1 MRSACHKKA
10 PCPATGRGAFAFSG
24 EGLAHDVALC
34 PDDLHHFI
42 HVLLAGL
49 LLRGLYHDT
58 EDRLGAGLPDENAAS
73 VAQLLGYL
81 LDFGLHIRVRLGGCL
96 VGDADVLQH
105 LGGKSSGA
113 RPAR

>member
-10 PCPATGRGAFAFSG
+10 PCPATERGAFAFSW

-49 LLRGLYHDT
+49 LLRGLHHDP
-58 EDRLGAGLPDENAAS
+58 EDRLGAGLPHENTAGIT
-73 VAQLLGYL
+73 QLFAYL
-81 LDFGLHIRVRLGGCL
+81 LDFGLHIRVVLGRLPC
-96 VGDADVLQH
+96 
-105 LGGKSSGA
+105 
-113 RPAR
+113 R